1 MTGNKITIF
10 KVSFFVDFILC
21 SVFKS
26 SLNHNYPET
35 PVFSPD
41 SGSSLMTGACHH
53 LSPAPVFIDDRFS
66 AQ

>member
-26 SLNHNYPET
+26 SLNHNYPEAPF
-35 PVFSPD
+35 PVLF
-41 SGSSLMTGACHH
+41 LV
-53 LSPAPVFIDDRFS
+53 LIDDRRLPSFKPRPGLNR
-66 AQ
+66 